1 MSSEAAYCDAHI
13 HVQAWQLASDLGTLK
28 ATPYT
33 LSMVS
38 NGTSPA
44 DWERLLKIESG
55 GNLRIYKAYGVH
67 PWYVDALQ
75 DGWEAELRKYLES
88 GAVSVGEIGLDNWIR
103 PKDSE
108 WQREVFRCQLHI
120 AQDLNLVPTIHCLQ
134 AWGALLE
141 ELSSAGPFEHG
152 FLMHAFGGS
161 LDVQRRLLDLGGHFS
176 FSAYAASPHRKRM
189 RAAIQYCPED
199 RLLSETDAPDMVP
212 DKAYCRHYAETE
224 TCEPF
229 HHPLEIETAVCVIS
243 ELRNTS
249 VEVLRRVLLSNF
261 QRLFAVQ

>member
-1 MSSEAAYCDAHI
+1 MSPVAAYCDAHVHI
-13 HVQAWQLASDLGTLK
+13 QSGLLLPHFEALK
-28 ATPYT
+28 TGPFAHC
-33 LSMVS
+33 MVS

-44 DWERLLKIESG
+44 DWERLSRVESA
-55 GNLRIYKAYGVH
+55 GNLQVHKAYGVH

-75 DGWEAELRKYLES
+75 DGWEADLRKYLES

-103 PKDSE
+103 PKDPE
-108 WQREVFRCQLHI
+108 WQREVFRRQLHI
-120 AQDLNLVPTIHCLQ
+120 AKDLNLVPTIHCLQ

-141 ELSSAGPFEHG
+141 DLSSVGPFEHG
-152 FLMHAFGGS
+152 FLVHAFGGS
-161 LDVQRRLLDLGGHFS
+161 LDIQRRLLDLGGHFS

-224 TCEPF
+224 TGEPF
-229 HHPLEIETAVCVIS
+229 HHPLEIETAVCLIS

>member
-13 HVQAWQLASDLGTLK
+13 HVQAGQLAAGLEALK
-28 ATPYT
+28 AGPFV

-44 DWERLLKIESG
+44 DWEALSKIEG
-55 GNLRIYKAYGVH
+55 GGSLRIHKAFGVH
-67 PWYVDALQ
+67 PWYVDSLET
-75 DGWEAELRKYLES
+75 GWESELRRYLS
-88 GAVSVGEIGLDNWIR
+88 TGAVSVGEIGLDNWIG
-103 PKDSE
+103 PKDPE
-108 WQREVFRCQLHI
+108 WQREVFRRQLYI
-120 AQDLNLVPTIHCLQ
+120 AKDLNLVPTIHCLQ

-152 FLMHAFGGS
+152 FLVHAFGGS
-161 LDVQRRLLDLGGHFS
+161 VDVQRRLLDLGGHFS

-189 RAAIQYCPED
+189 RAAIKYCPDD
-199 RLLSETDAPDMVP
+199 RLLSETDAPDMIP

-224 TCEPF
+224 TGEPF
-229 HHPLEIETAVCVIS
+229 HHPLEIETAVYLIS
-243 ELRNTS
+243 ELRNTP